1 MAIKRKG
8 FKPKAK
14 PFAMMLWQ
22 MGQSAPYRALSFTA
36 RGVLMELHMQYNGSN
51 NGDLSATRSM
61 AKDWGGQLSQH
72 PAKGADLPIEWG
84 MDYPNPK

>member
-36 RGVLMELHMQYNGSN
+36 RGC
-51 NGDLSATRSM
+51 
-61 AKDWGGQLSQH
+61 
-72 PAKGADLPIEWG
+72 
-84 MDYPNPK
+84 